1 LKVKAGSKISESK
14 IKDLSFQDIN
24 MRNVFILPGVFVLAD
39 RIDPAPTNETFFK
52 FFQKLKFTRMKQ
64 II

>member
-1 LKVKAGSKISESK
+1 M
-14 IKDLSFQDIN
+14 IKDLSFQAIN
-24 MRNVFILPGVFVLAD
+24 MRNVLILPGVFVLAD